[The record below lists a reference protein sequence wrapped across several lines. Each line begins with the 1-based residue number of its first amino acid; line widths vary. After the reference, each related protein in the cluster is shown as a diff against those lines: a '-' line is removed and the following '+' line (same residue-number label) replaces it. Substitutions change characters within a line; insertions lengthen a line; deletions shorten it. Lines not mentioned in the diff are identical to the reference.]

1 MRFLPICI
9 SVLLLAAGA
18 GCSAYLLERLRSSHI
33 SLAILGA
40 VLTLVLLAYFATG
53 RQEKGAWVRFG
64 LYGAALMICAASIWM
79 EIVRPV
85 LEASSFLGFVDRLT
99 RLSGYELALIAVPPP
114 GFAISFMLWF
124 EVLIDSFKYLESGKR
139 RRRAESDL
147 YGRSKLLGRRFL
159 RRLAKRRGILL
170 GQWGAGRNA
179 KLIGWSL
186 EGSAITVAPPRVGKG
201 ALIALNL
208 LSPDYRGFQGSTV
221 TIDPRGE
228 LWCIAARRRR
238 ELGRRV
244 LLIDPFRVVRGH
256 KKEFEETHLP
266 DVESASYN
274 PLDFIRDDESLAVR
288 DINVLL
294 DALLTPPRP
303 DGHNNSRHF
312 YESARAIVAGYMA
325 WVRFEE
331 LPEVRTLAK
340 VYEMLSMSPKQRE
353 IFADKV
359 RDRDRFAGGLTHIAI
374 ERQAQVGKEEGGSN
388 FTTVANQ
395 FAFLNYPE
403 LLAHT
408 QESSFDPLMLADG
421 DTDLFV
427 VAPEETIEHV
437 KGWLRLWVAIPNAV
451 AGIKPLERDLLI
463 VIDEMPRLGYLK
475 PVMDGYTMAAG
486 KGVHFWCFAQSISA
500 LDSTWGKEHRKT
512 LLHLAELVQ
521 ILGFPRT
528 DAEGA
533 EELSK
538 AIGTATFEAR
548 TENRSGTIAENRIVT
563 ANTQWQAGDS
573 RALVR
578 ERLITP
584 DELMTLGPDRQY
596 VIASP
601 KDMPRDALHLHHA
614 RYWRRW
620 DSRNLAGSQSVRHP
634 QRTCRERLRKAGVAG
649 VAVIQTKGNVMTD
662 RTSME
667 LDGREAAGS
676 SVESEQGA
684 IAEPRW
690 LWEAIAAE
698 ESPVIR

>member
-18 GCSAYLLERLRSSHI
+18 GCSAYLLERLRPSHV
-33 SLAILGA
+33 SLAILGV
-40 VLTLVLLAYFATG
+40 VLTVALLAYFAIG
-53 RQEKGAWVRFG
+53 RQEKGAWIRFG
-64 LYGAALMICAASIWM
+64 LYGAAMMICAASIWM

-85 LEASSFLGFVDRLT
+85 LAAPSFSFLANWLT
-99 RLSGYELALIAVPPP
+99 RLSGYELGLIAVPPV
-114 GFAISFMLWF
+114 GFAITFMLWF
-124 EVLIDSFKYLESGKR
+124 EIVINSLKYLQSDNR

-186 EGSAITVAPPRVGKG
+186 EGSAITVAPPRAGKG

-244 LLIDPFRVVRGH
+244 LLIDPFGVVAEH
-256 KKEFEETHLP
+256 KKFKETHLP

-274 PLDFIRDDESLAVR
+274 PLDFIRDDENLAVR

-303 DGHNNSRHF
+303 DAHNNSRHF

-325 WVRFEE
+325 WVRFKAPPE
-331 LPEVRTLAK
+331 LCTLAK
-340 VYEMLSMSPKQRE
+340 VYEMLSMPPKQRE
-353 IFADKV
+353 SFADKV
-359 RDRDRFAGGLTHIAI
+359 RDTDRFAGGLTHIAI

-395 FAFLNYPE
+395 LSFLNFPA

-408 QESSFDPLMLADG
+408 QSSSFDPLDLANG

-578 ERLITP
+578 ERLVTP

-620 DSRNLAGSQSVRHP
+620 DSRNLADP
-634 QRTCRERLRKAGVAG
+634 
-649 VAVIQTKGNVMTD
+649 N
-662 RTSME
+662 
-667 LDGREAAGS
+667 
-676 SVESEQGA
+676 
-684 IAEPRW
+684 PF
-690 LWEAIAAE
+690 
-698 ESPVIR
+698 VIRKQQATEGYEKRVWPGLPLFKRKEIS

>member
-64 LYGAALMICAASIWM
+64 LYGAAMMICAASIWM

-124 EVLIDSFKYLESGKR
+124 EVLIDSFKYLESGNR
-139 RRRAESDL
+139 RQRAESDL

-208 LSPDYRGFQGSTV
+208 LSPGDRGFQGSTV

-244 LLIDPFRVVRGH
+244 LLIDPFGVVRGH

-303 DGHNNSRHF
+303 DAHNSGRHF
-312 YESARAIVAGYMA
+312 YESARAIIAGYMA
-325 WVRFEE
+325 WVRFQEPAERQNLSTLYE
-331 LPEVRTLAK
+331 L
-340 VYEMLSMSPKQRE
+340 LSMPPKERDD
-353 IFADKV
+353 FAEGV
-359 RDRDRFAGGLTHIAI
+359 ASMDRFAGGLTHIAV
-374 ERQAQVGKEEGGSN
+374 ERQAQVGDEEGGSN
-388 FTTVANQ
+388 FMTIANQ
-395 FAFLNYPE
+395 LAFLNYPE

-408 QESSFDPLMLADG
+408 QTSSFDPLDLAEG

-533 EELSK
+533 EELSR
-538 AIGTATFEAR
+538 AIGTATYEAR

-620 DSRNLAGSQSVRHP
+620 DSRNLADP
-634 QRTCRERLRKAGVAG
+634 
-649 VAVIQTKGNVMTD
+649 N
-662 RTSME
+662 
-667 LDGREAAGS
+667 
-676 SVESEQGA
+676 
-684 IAEPRW
+684 PF
-690 LWEAIAAE
+690 
-698 ESPVIR
+698 VIRKERAEKANTKRVWPQFKLPFGGKAL

>member
-1 MRFLPICI
+1 MRFLPICV
-9 SVLLLAAGA
+9 SALLVAGAAGW
-18 GCSAYLLERLRSSHI
+18 SYMLLERVRPAALCI
-33 SLAILGA
+33 AVLGV
-40 VLTLVLLAYFATG
+40 VLTLALLAYMASD
-53 RQEKGAWVRFG
+53 RKEKASWIRFG
-64 LYGAALMICAASIWM
+64 LYGAAMTICGATIWA

-85 LEASSFLGFVDRLT
+85 LGADSLGGFLRRLGRLDGF
-99 RLSGYELALIAVPPP
+99 ELALIAVPLP
-114 GFAISFMLWF
+114 GFMLTFVLCF
-124 EVLIDSFKYLESGKR
+124 EAVINSVKYLQGDRR

-147 YGRSKLLGRRFL
+147 YGRARLLGRRFL

-186 EGSAITVAPPRVGKG
+186 EGSAVTVAPPRAGNG
-201 ALIALNL
+201 ATIALNL
-208 LSPDYRGFQGSTV
+208 LSPGYRGFQGSTV

-238 ELGRRV
+238 ELGRRA
-244 LLIDPFRVVRGH
+244 LLLDPFGVVENH
-256 KKEFEETHLP
+256 KEQFPETHLP
-266 DVESASYN
+266 IVRSATYN
-274 PLDFIRDDESLAVR
+274 PLDFIREDEGQAVR

-294 DALLTPPRP
+294 DALMTPPRP
-303 DGHNNSRHF
+303 GAHQNSLHF
-312 YESARAIVAGYMA
+312 YDSARAIVASYMA
-325 WVRFEE
+325 WVRFHEP
-331 LPEVRTLAK
+331 PENRTLATL
-340 VYEMLSMSPKQRE
+340 YGMLSLPPTKRAG
-353 IFADKV
+353 FARKV
-359 RDRDRFAGGLTHIAI
+359 KRMDRFAGGLTHIAV

-388 FTTVANQ
+388 FTTIANQ
-395 FAFLNYPE
+395 LAFLNFPE

-408 QESSFDPLMLADG
+408 AKSSFDPLKLAEG
-421 DTDLFV
+421 NTDLFV

-451 AGIKPLERDLLI
+451 AGISPLKRDLLI

-500 LDSTWGKEHRKT
+500 LDSTWGHEHRKT

-538 AIGTATFEAR
+538 AIGTATFETR
-548 TENRSGTIAENRIVT
+548 TENRSGTIAESRIVT

-584 DELMTLGPDRQY
+584 DELMTLAPDRQY
-596 VIASP
+596 VIAAP

-614 RYWRRW
+614 RYWLRPDAR
-620 DSRNLAGSQSVRHP
+620 DLADPNPFV
-634 QRTCRERLRKAGVAG
+634 LRK
-649 VAVIQTKGNVMTD
+649 
-662 RTSME
+662 
-667 LDGREAAGS
+667 
-676 SVESEQGA
+676 QGA
-684 IAEPRW
+684 EKSGDSKTWTWPR
-690 LWEAIAAE
+690 LKPLFERK
-698 ESPVIR
+698 PT

>member
-1 MRFLPICI
+1 MRFLPICL
-9 SVLLLAAGA
+9 SVLLLAGGA
-18 GCSAYLLERLRSSHI
+18 GCSAYLLESLRSSYL
-33 SLAILGA
+33 SLAVLGG
-40 VLTLVLLAYFATG
+40 VLALTLLAYFATG

-64 LYGAALMICAASIWM
+64 LYGAATMICAASFWM

-85 LEASSFLGFVDRLT
+85 LAAPSFSGFVDWLT
-99 RLSGYELALIAVPPP
+99 HRNGYELALIAVPGP
-114 GFAISFMLWF
+114 GFAISFILWF
-124 EVLIDSFKYLESGKR
+124 EVLINSFKYLQSGNR
-139 RRRAESDL
+139 RQRAESDL

-208 LSPDYRGFQGSTV
+208 LSPDDRGFQGSTV

-238 ELGRRV
+238 ELGRRA
-244 LLIDPFRVVRGH
+244 LLIDPFGVVAQH
-256 KKEFEETHLP
+256 KKFKKTHLP
-266 DVESASYN
+266 DAESVLYN
-274 PLDFIRDDESLAVR
+274 PLDFIRDDDSLAVR
-288 DINVLL
+288 DIYVLL

-303 DGHNNSRHF
+303 DAHNAGKHF

-325 WVRFEE
+325 WVRFQEPAE
-331 LPEVRTLAK
+331 RQNLSTL
-340 VYEMLSMSPKQRE
+340 YEMLSMPPKERDD
-353 IFADKV
+353 FAEGV
-359 RDRDRFAGGLTHIAI
+359 ASMDRFAGGLTHIAV
-374 ERQAQVGKEEGGSN
+374 ERQAQVGDEEGGSN
-388 FTTVANQ
+388 FMTIANQ
-395 FAFLNYPE
+395 LAFLNYPE

-408 QESSFDPLMLADG
+408 QTSSFDPMILAQG

-437 KGWLRLWVAIPNAV
+437 KGWLRLWVAIPNAF

-475 PVMDGYTMAAG
+475 PVMDGYTMAVG

-620 DSRNLAGSQSVRHP
+620 DSRDLADP
-634 QRTCRERLRKAGVAG
+634 
-649 VAVIQTKGNVMTD
+649 N
-662 RTSME
+662 
-667 LDGREAAGS
+667 
-676 SVESEQGA
+676 
-684 IAEPRW
+684 PF
-690 LWEAIAAE
+690 
-698 ESPVIR
+698 VIRKERAEKANAKRVWPQFKLPFGGKTL

>member
-1 MRFLPICI
+1 MRFLPICT
-9 SVLLLAAGA
+9 SVLLLSAGA
-18 GCSAYLLERLRSSHI
+18 GCSAYLLERLRPSHI
-33 SLAILGA
+33 SLAILGV
-40 VLTLVLLAYFATG
+40 VLTVALLAYFAIG

-64 LYGAALMICAASIWM
+64 LYGAAMMICAASIWM

-85 LEASSFLGFVDRLT
+85 LAAPSFSFLANWLT
-99 RLSGYELALIAVPPP
+99 RLSGYELGLIAVPPV
-114 GFAISFMLWF
+114 GFAITFMLWF
-124 EVLIDSFKYLESGKR
+124 EIVINSLKYLQSDNR

-208 LSPDYRGFQGSTV
+208 LAPGDRGFQGSTV

-238 ELGRRV
+238 ELGRRA
-244 LLIDPFRVVRGH
+244 LLIDPFGVVAEH
-256 KKEFEETHLP
+256 KKVKETHLP
-266 DVESASYN
+266 HVKSVFYN
-274 PLDFIRDDESLAVR
+274 PLDFIRKESVAVR

-303 DGHNNSRHF
+303 DAHNSGRHF

-325 WVRFEE
+325 WVRFQEPSE
-331 LPEVRTLAK
+331 MRNLATLYAK
-340 VYEMLSMSPKQRE
+340 LSMPPKERDA
-353 IFADKV
+353 FARKV
-359 RDRDRFAGGLTHIAI
+359 TSMEPFAGGLTHIAVQ
-374 ERQAQVGKEEGGSN
+374 RQTQVGDDEGGSN
-388 FTTVANQ
+388 FMTIANQ
-395 FAFLNYPE
+395 LAFLNFPE

-408 QESSFDPLMLADG
+408 QKSSFDPLILADG
-421 DTDLFV
+421 KTDLFV

-500 LDSTWGKEHRKT
+500 LDSSWGKEHRKT

-538 AIGTATFEAR
+538 AIGTATYEAR

-596 VIASP
+596 IIASP

-614 RYWRRW
+614 RYWRRE
-620 DSRNLAGSQSVRHP
+620 DSRDLADPNPFVIRK
-634 QRTCRERLRKAGVAG
+634 QR
-649 VAVIQTKGNVMTD
+649 
-662 RTSME
+662 
-667 LDGREAAGS
+667 
-676 SVESEQGA
+676 
-684 IAEPRW
+684 
-690 LWEAIAAE
+690 AAE
-698 ESPVIR
+698 GYEQRAWPGFKLPFGGKAT

>member
-1 MRFLPICI
+1 MRFLPTCI
-9 SVLLLAAGA
+9 SVLLLAGGA
-18 GCSAYLLERLRSSHI
+18 GCSAYLLESLRSSYL
-33 SLAILGA
+33 SLAVLGG
-40 VLTLVLLAYFATG
+40 VLALTLLAYFATG

-64 LYGAALMICAASIWM
+64 LYGAATMICAASFWM

-85 LEASSFLGFVDRLT
+85 LAAPSFSGFVDWLT
-99 RLSGYELALIAVPPP
+99 HRNGYELALIAVPGP
-114 GFAISFMLWF
+114 GFAISFILWF
-124 EVLIDSFKYLESGKR
+124 EVLINSFKYLQSGNR
-139 RRRAESDL
+139 RQRAESDL

-208 LSPDYRGFQGSTV
+208 LSPDDRGFQGSTV

-238 ELGRRV
+238 ELGRRA
-244 LLIDPFRVVRGH
+244 LLIDPFGVVAQH
-256 KKEFEETHLP
+256 KKFKKTHLP
-266 DVESASYN
+266 DAESVLYN
-274 PLDFIRDDESLAVR
+274 PLDFIRDDDSLAVR
-288 DINVLL
+288 DIYVLL

-303 DGHNNSRHF
+303 DAHNAGKHF

-325 WVRFEE
+325 WVRFQEPAE
-331 LPEVRTLAK
+331 RQNLSTL
-340 VYEMLSMSPKQRE
+340 YEMLSMPPKERDD
-353 IFADKV
+353 FAEGV
-359 RDRDRFAGGLTHIAI
+359 ASMDRFAGGLTHIAV
-374 ERQAQVGKEEGGSN
+374 ERQAQVGDEEGGSN
-388 FTTVANQ
+388 FMTIANQ
-395 FAFLNYPE
+395 LAFLNYPE

-408 QESSFDPLMLADG
+408 QTSSFDPMILAQG

-620 DSRNLAGSQSVRHP
+620 DSRDLADP
-634 QRTCRERLRKAGVAG
+634 
-649 VAVIQTKGNVMTD
+649 N
-662 RTSME
+662 
-667 LDGREAAGS
+667 
-676 SVESEQGA
+676 
-684 IAEPRW
+684 PF
-690 LWEAIAAE
+690 
-698 ESPVIR
+698 VIRKERAEKANAKRVWPQFKLIKQA

>member
-1 MRFLPICI
+1 MRFLPTCI
-9 SVLLLAAGA
+9 SVLLLAGGA
-18 GCSAYLLERLRSSHI
+18 GCSAYLLESLRSSYL
-33 SLAILGA
+33 SLAVLGG
-40 VLTLVLLAYFATG
+40 VLALTLLAYFATG

-64 LYGAALMICAASIWM
+64 LYGAATMICAASFWM

-85 LEASSFLGFVDRLT
+85 LAAPSFSGFVDWLT
-99 RLSGYELALIAVPPP
+99 HRNGYELALIAVPGP
-114 GFAISFMLWF
+114 GFAISFILWF
-124 EVLIDSFKYLESGKR
+124 EVLINSFKYLQSGNR
-139 RRRAESDL
+139 RQRAESDL

-208 LSPDYRGFQGSTV
+208 LSPDDRGFQGSTV

-238 ELGRRV
+238 ELGRRA
-244 LLIDPFRVVRGH
+244 LLIDPFGVVAQH
-256 KKEFEETHLP
+256 KKFKKTHLP
-266 DVESASYN
+266 DAESVLYN
-274 PLDFIRDDESLAVR
+274 PLDFIRDDDSLAVR
-288 DINVLL
+288 DIYVLL

-303 DGHNNSRHF
+303 DAHNAGKHF

-325 WVRFEE
+325 WVRFQEPAE
-331 LPEVRTLAK
+331 RQNLSTL
-340 VYEMLSMSPKQRE
+340 YEMLSMPPKERDD
-353 IFADKV
+353 FAEGV
-359 RDRDRFAGGLTHIAI
+359 ASMDRFAGGLTHIAV
-374 ERQAQVGKEEGGSN
+374 ERQAQVGDEEGGSN
-388 FTTVANQ
+388 FMTIANQ
-395 FAFLNYPE
+395 LAFLNYPE

-408 QESSFDPLMLADG
+408 QTSSFDPLILAEG

-620 DSRNLAGSQSVRHP
+620 DSRDLADP
-634 QRTCRERLRKAGVAG
+634 
-649 VAVIQTKGNVMTD
+649 N
-662 RTSME
+662 
-667 LDGREAAGS
+667 
-676 SVESEQGA
+676 
-684 IAEPRW
+684 PF
-690 LWEAIAAE
+690 
-698 ESPVIR
+698 VIRKERAEKANAKRVWPQFKLPFGGKTL

>member
-33 SLAILGA
+33 SLAVLGV

-64 LYGAALMICAASIWM
+64 LYGAAMMICAASIWM

-85 LEASSFLGFVDRLT
+85 LEASSFPGFVDRLT

-124 EVLIDSFKYLESGKR
+124 EVLIDSLKYLESGNR
-139 RRRAESDL
+139 RQRAESDL
-147 YGRSKLLGRRFL
+147 YGKSKLLGRRFL

-208 LSPDYRGFQGSTV
+208 LSPGDRGFQGSTV

-303 DGHNNSRHF
+303 DAHNSGRHF
-312 YESARAIVAGYMA
+312 YESARAIIAGYMA
-325 WVRFEE
+325 WVRFQEPAERQNLSTLYE
-331 LPEVRTLAK
+331 L
-340 VYEMLSMSPKQRE
+340 LSMPPKERDD
-353 IFADKV
+353 FAEGV
-359 RDRDRFAGGLTHIAI
+359 ASMDRFAGGLTHIAV
-374 ERQAQVGKEEGGSN
+374 ERQAQVGDEEGGSN
-388 FTTVANQ
+388 FMTIANQ
-395 FAFLNYPE
+395 LAFLNYPE
-403 LLAHT
+403 LRAHT
-408 QESSFDPLMLADG
+408 QTSSFDPLDLAEG

-533 EELSK
+533 EELSR
-538 AIGTATFEAR
+538 AIGTATYEAR

-620 DSRNLAGSQSVRHP
+620 DSRDLADP
-634 QRTCRERLRKAGVAG
+634 
-649 VAVIQTKGNVMTD
+649 N
-662 RTSME
+662 
-667 LDGREAAGS
+667 
-676 SVESEQGA
+676 
-684 IAEPRW
+684 PF
-690 LWEAIAAE
+690 
-698 ESPVIR
+698 VIRKERAEKANTKRVWPQFKLPFGGKAL

>member
-9 SVLLLAAGA
+9 SVLLLAGGA
-18 GCSAYLLERLRSSHI
+18 GCSAYLLESLRSSYL
-33 SLAILGA
+33 SLAVLGG
-40 VLTLVLLAYFATG
+40 VLALTLLAYFATG
-53 RQEKGAWVRFG
+53 RQEKGVWVRFG
-64 LYGAALMICAASIWM
+64 LYGAATMICAASIWM

-99 RLSGYELALIAVPPP
+99 RLSGYELALIAVPGP
-114 GFAISFMLWF
+114 GFAISFILWF
-124 EVLIDSFKYLESGKR
+124 EVLINSFKYLQSHNR
-139 RRRAESDL
+139 RQRAESDL

-208 LSPDYRGFQGSTV
+208 LSPGDRGFQGSTV

-238 ELGRRV
+238 ELGRRA
-244 LLIDPFRVVRGH
+244 LLIDPFGVVAQH
-256 KKEFEETHLP
+256 KKVKETHLP
-266 DVESASYN
+266 HVKSVFYN
-274 PLDFIRDDESLAVR
+274 PLDFIREESVAVR

-303 DGHNNSRHF
+303 DAHNSGRHF

-325 WVRFEE
+325 WVRFQEPSE
-331 LPEVRTLAK
+331 MRNLATLYAK
-340 VYEMLSMSPKQRE
+340 LSMPPKERDA
-353 IFADKV
+353 FAKKV
-359 RDRDRFAGGLTHIAI
+359 TSMEPFAGGLTHIAVQ
-374 ERQAQVGKEEGGSN
+374 RQTQVGDDEGGSN
-388 FTTVANQ
+388 FMTIANQ
-395 FAFLNYPE
+395 LAFLNFPE

-408 QESSFDPLMLADG
+408 QKSSFDPLDLADG
-421 DTDLFV
+421 KTDLFV

-614 RYWRRW
+614 RYWRRE
-620 DSRNLAGSQSVRHP
+620 DSRDLADPNPFVIRKERAAEGYE
-634 QRTCRERLRKAGVAG
+634 QRTWPRFKLPFGGKA
-649 VAVIQTKGNVMTD
+649 
-662 RTSME
+662 
-667 LDGREAAGS
+667 
-676 SVESEQGA
+676 
-684 IAEPRW
+684 P
-690 LWEAIAAE
+690 
-698 ESPVIR
+698 

>member
-64 LYGAALMICAASIWM
+64 LYGAAMMICAASIWM

-85 LEASSFLGFVDRLT
+85 LEASSFPGFVDRLT

-139 RRRAESDL
+139 RQRAESDL
-147 YGRSKLLGRRFL
+147 YGKSKLLGRRFL

-208 LSPDYRGFQGSTV
+208 LSPGDRGFQGSTV

-303 DGHNNSRHF
+303 DAHNSGRHF
-312 YESARAIVAGYMA
+312 YESARAIIAGYMA
-325 WVRFEE
+325 WVRFQEPAERQNLSTLYE
-331 LPEVRTLAK
+331 L
-340 VYEMLSMSPKQRE
+340 LSMPPKERDD
-353 IFADKV
+353 FAEGV
-359 RDRDRFAGGLTHIAI
+359 ASMDRFAGGLTHIAV
-374 ERQAQVGKEEGGSN
+374 ERQAQVGDEEGGSN
-388 FTTVANQ
+388 FMTIANQ
-395 FAFLNYPE
+395 LAFLNYPE

-408 QESSFDPLMLADG
+408 QTSSFDPLDLAEG

-538 AIGTATFEAR
+538 AIGTATYEAR

-620 DSRNLAGSQSVRHP
+620 DSRDLADP
-634 QRTCRERLRKAGVAG
+634 
-649 VAVIQTKGNVMTD
+649 N
-662 RTSME
+662 
-667 LDGREAAGS
+667 
-676 SVESEQGA
+676 
-684 IAEPRW
+684 PF
-690 LWEAIAAE
+690 
-698 ESPVIR
+698 VIRKERAEKANTKRVWPQFKLPFGGKAL